1 MAIVS
6 LLVLLA
12 ILMVKWWS
20 NRRRA
25 HLTNKLPGPYH
36 YPFLGALPYF
46 LFSPDKT
53 WRYLHKFAKTHA
65 LPIYKTLVL
74 NTLYVNLMVPEDIQV
89 LLSSGKYLN
98 KGQTYQL
105 LEPWVGKGL
114 FNSSGMK
121 WWKRRKMTGP
131 AFSIGTMRKFVEA
144 FKEHAERFT
153 QLIER
158 ESKKKY
164 TEIEPLVSKSTM
176 HVVCETVMGTKLDED
191 NEEVGKYLA
200 ASHRIGELFIH
211 QLSRP
216 WYAFLPI
223 YPLTPSYWESR
234 KVLKVLHD
242 FTHNIIQEKWKNF
255 AIKGASLKRGA
266 GLLDL
271 LIENSLDERI
281 PVADIRE
288 EADAFMFAGHD
299 TTTSMI
305 CFALLLLASHS
316 EVQQKVYEEV
326 EGVFSKTDDSTFYED
341 LQSMRYLD
349 QVLKETLR
357 LYPSGPMISR
367 YITEEMTTHTGYT
380 LPKGTNVNVRIYDIH
395 HDPKLYP
402 DPYKFDPERFSPENC
417 KNRHPF
423 AYLAFSAGPRGCMGN
438 KFSLLMGKTIISSIL
453 REYEVM
459 PVDTPKSITLVAHV
473 VLKTKEPI
481 KLKFRRR

>member
-1 MAIVS
+1 
-6 LLVLLA
+6 
-12 ILMVKWWS
+12 
-20 NRRRA
+20 
-25 HLTNKLPGPYH
+25 
-36 YPFLGALPYF
+36 
-46 LFSPDKT
+46 
-53 WRYLHKFAKTHA
+53 
-65 LPIYKTLVL
+65 
-74 NTLYVNLMVPEDIQV
+74 MVPEDIQV

-114 FNSSGMK
+114 FNSSVSRNTILK
-121 WWKRRKMTGP
+121 
-131 AFSIGTMRKFVEA
+131 
-144 FKEHAERFT
+144 
-153 QLIER
+153 
-158 ESKKKY
+158 
-164 TEIEPLVSKSTM
+164 PL
-176 HVVCETVMGTKLDED
+176 ETVMGTKLDED

-242 FTHNIIQEKWKNF
+242 FTHNIIQEKRKNF
-255 AIKGASLKRGA
+255 AIKGASPKGGA

-288 EADAFMFAGHD
+288 EADAFMFA
-299 TTTSMI
+299 
-305 CFALLLLASHS
+305 
-316 EVQQKVYEEV
+316 QKVYEEV
-326 EGVFSKTDDSTFYED
+326 EEVFSKTDDSTFYED

-367 YITEEMTTHTGYT
+367 YITEEMTTHTGYI

-395 HDPKLYP
+395 HDPRLYP